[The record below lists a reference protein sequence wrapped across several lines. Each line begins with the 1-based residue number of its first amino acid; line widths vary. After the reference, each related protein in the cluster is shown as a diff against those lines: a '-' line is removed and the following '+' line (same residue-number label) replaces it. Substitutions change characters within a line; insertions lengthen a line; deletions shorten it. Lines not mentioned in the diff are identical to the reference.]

1 MTLPVW
7 IDNLFAYCLQI
18 AILTSVGTLLVY
30 LFRLRMPQVTL
41 LYWQGL
47 LLACLL
53 LPFLQPWRHEVISA
67 VSIGSSAFDV
77 SSAIPVEIPV
87 KPAAPVL
94 RIPWE
99 GLGLVL
105 AAGIFLRL
113 VWLLIGFVRLRYLRR
128 KACLFLEDQAVVREL
143 QWRTGVRVSLLI
155 SDDIDSPVTFGFR
168 MPTVILPL
176 SFRELSEPCQ
186 KAVLCHELLHVRR
199 LDWILILVEEVVRSI
214 FWFHPAVWWLI
225 NRIHLCREQVVDQ
238 EVVQI
243 TGSKQPYLDSL
254 LEFARALGRP
264 RAVPAPLFIKERHL
278 VQRVALLIREVSM
291 SRSRLAVSIIAMFVL
306 MTAAFHTSA
315 GWFPL
320 TGAPVLA
327 QEPNDTLVVN
337 APQRNPIRVG
347 GKVMDSRLIR
357 RVDPVYPEAAKRA
370 RIQGVV
376 VLTVHVNEEG
386 FVYDATVVK
395 GHPLLNQAAVDAVKQ
410 WQYSPTLLN
419 GQRVP
424 IIATVSVVFNLKG
437 NNSSAQLEDPSTQP
451 GSSLDASVAPS
462 SGYMAGQFANPDAT
476 PPRRTALRVGGD
488 IQESKL
494 IYKVNPVYPEEAK
507 ADRLEG
513 TVILQVTV
521 NEEGLVSGIIASPGN
536 YQILEEAAIDAVR
549 QWKYSPTLLNGEP
562 VPVFA
567 TVTVVFNLGSP
578 DDLWAALDESGN
590 LTPAL
595 SQILQTSGTVHLRIA
610 PTTPF
615 PVVERTIQDLLQ
627 KGVQKLKLSGPFVL
641 YQGKVFYS
649 GTLAV
654 REGSH
659 LDMNRLFPI
668 MRASGQV
675 EKGKRYRLN
684 YRLYLNEAGEP
695 VGLQRLGGIEVREI
709 EDELMRMNRA
719 PAVLESTPVPYMC
732 PIEIEFIV

>member
-1 MTLPVW
+1 VVLPVW
-7 IDNLFAYCLQI
+7 ISNLIAYSLQI
-18 AILTSVGTLLVY
+18 AFLTAAGTLLLY
-30 LFRLRMPQVTL
+30 LFRMRVPRVTL

-53 LPFLQPWRHEVISA
+53 LPFLQPWRHEVIRT
-67 VSIGSSAFDV
+67 VSIHSSAFDV
-77 SSAIPVEIPV
+77 SSAIPVAIPV
-87 KPAAPVL
+87 KAAEPAL
-94 RIPWE
+94 RIPWK
-99 GLGLVL
+99 GLGFIL
-105 AAGIFLRL
+105 AAGVLFRL

-128 KACLFLEDQAVVREL
+128 KACLFLEGQAVVRDV
-143 QWRTGVRVSLLI
+143 QWRTGVRVALLI
-155 SDDIDSPVTFGFR
+155 SDDIDSPVTFGFL

-199 LDWILILVEEVVRSI
+199 LDWILILVEEVVRSV

-225 NRIHLCREQVVDQ
+225 NRIHLCREQAVDH

-243 TGSKQPYLDSL
+243 TGNKQPYLDSL
-254 LEFARALGRP
+254 LEFARAQGRP
-264 RAVPAPLFIKERHL
+264 KAVPAPLFIKERHL
-278 VQRVALLIREVSM
+278 LQRVALLIREVSM
-291 SRSRLAVSIIAMFVL
+291 SRSRMMVSILAMLVL
-306 MTAAFHTSA
+306 MTAAFYITA

-320 TGAPVLA
+320 TGEPVLA
-327 QEPNDTLVVN
+327 QDQNDGLAVN
-337 APQRNPIRVG
+337 APQRDPLHIG

-357 RVDPVYPEAAKRA
+357 RVDPVYPESAKRA
-370 RIQGVV
+370 RVQGVV
-376 VLTVHVNEEG
+376 VIKVTINEEG
-386 FVYDATVVK
+386 FVFDTQVVK
-395 GHPLLNQAAVDAVKQ
+395 GHPLLSQAAVDAVKQ

-419 GQRVP
+419 GERVP
-424 IIATVSVVFNLKG
+424 IIATVSVVFNLNEGK
-437 NNSSAQLEDPSTQP
+437 STAQMEDPSIRP
-451 GSSLDASVAPS
+451 DGGLNAFVPPS
-462 SGYMAGQFANPDAT
+462 SGYLAGQYANPDAN

-488 IQESKL
+488 IQQSKL

-507 ADRLEG
+507 AERLEG
-513 TVILQVTV
+513 TVVLQVTV

-536 YQILEEAAIDAVR
+536 YEILEEAAIDAVR
-549 QWKYSPTLLNGEP
+549 QWKYSPTFLNGEP

-578 DDLWAALDESGN
+578 DDLRAALDESGN

-615 PVVERTIQDLLQ
+615 PVVERTVQDLMQ
-627 KGVQKLKLSGPFVL
+627 KGAQKLKLSGPFVL

-668 MRASGQV
+668 MLASGQV

-695 VGLQRLGGIEVREI
+695 VGLQRLGRIEVPEI

-732 PIEIEFIV
+732 RIEIEFIV